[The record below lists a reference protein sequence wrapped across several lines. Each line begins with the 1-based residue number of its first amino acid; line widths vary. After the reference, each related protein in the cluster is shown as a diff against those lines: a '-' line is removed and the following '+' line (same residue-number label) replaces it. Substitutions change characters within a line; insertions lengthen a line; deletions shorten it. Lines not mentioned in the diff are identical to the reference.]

1 MLSLPTDYPSVI
13 TVENSDGFSPSVM
26 FPRESFFLARVSV
39 CKTVGG
45 LFFLFVTE
53 LATKRGFTDDFY
65 TDGRVS
71 SVSSSVIISPTEFI
85 PFTDGISPSVK
96 LFNGVVNGVFYLSLI
111 FEHACTV

>member
-26 FPRESFFLARVSV
+26 YPSV
-39 CKTVGG
+39 RPSVD
-45 LFFLFVTE
+45 FFLFATK